1 MIISKAKLRE
11 MIDRELE
18 EERNRNYVQNRL
30 ADLNR
35 ELYSETGR
43 LEGMIRDIERRVM
56 GQPKGDMNA
65 KTNKF

>member
-35 ELYSETGR
+35 ELYSEVGR
-43 LEGMIRDIERRVM
+43 LETLIRDIERRVM
-56 GQPKGDMNA
+56 ERLGGDKHA
-65 KTNKF
+65 KTD

>member
-43 LEGMIRDIERRVM
+43 LETLIRHVESRLMEHLAGGKD
-56 GQPKGDMNA
+56 NA
-65 KTNKF
+65 VT

>member
-43 LEGMIRDIERRVM
+43 LETLIRDIEAKVM
-56 GQPKGDMNA
+56 AYTEERKDEIV
-65 KTNKF
+65 

>member
-1 MIISKAKLRE
+1 MIISKKKLRE

-35 ELYSETGR
+35 ELYSEVGR
-43 LEGMIRDIERRVM
+43 LETLIRDIERRVM
-56 GQPKGDMNA
+56 A
-65 KTNKF
+65 HAEENKLI

>member
-43 LEGMIRDIERRVM
+43 LETLIRDIERRVM
-56 GQPKGDMNA
+56 ERLDGDKHENA
-65 KTNKF
+65 

>member
-35 ELYSETGR
+35 ELYSEMGR
-43 LEGMIRDIERRVM
+43 LETMIRSIEAKVM
-56 GQPKGDMNA
+56 AHTEERKDEIV
-65 KTNKF
+65 

>member
-11 MIDRELE
+11 IVERELE

-43 LEGMIRDIERRVM
+43 LETLIRDIERRVM
-56 GQPKGDMNA
+56 ERLDDDKHENA
-65 KTNKF
+65 

>member
-56 GQPKGDMNA
+56 ERLDGDKHENA
-65 KTNKF
+65 

>member
-1 MIISKAKLRE
+1 MIISKKKLRE
-11 MIDRELE
+11 MIGRELE

-43 LEGMIRDIERRVM
+43 LEIMIRDIERRVM
-56 GQPKGDMNA
+56 ERLDGDKHA
-65 KTNKF
+65 

>member
-1 MIISKAKLRE
+1 MFISKAKLRE

-18 EERNRNYVQNRL
+18 EERKRSYMENRL

-43 LEGMIRDIERRVM
+43 LETLIRDIERRVM
-56 GQPKGDMNA
+56 ERLDGDKHENA
-65 KTNKF
+65 

>member
-18 EERNRNYVQNRL
+18 EERRRSYVDNRL
-30 ADLNR
+30 ADLSR

-43 LEGMIRDIERRVM
+43 LETMIRDIERRVM
-56 GQPKGDMNA
+56 ERLDGD
-65 KTNKF
+65 KH

>member
-18 EERNRNYVQNRL
+18 EERRRSYVDNRL

-35 ELYSETGR
+35 ELYSEVGR
-43 LEGMIRDIERRVM
+43 LETMIRHVEARVM
-56 GQPKGDMNA
+56 AHVEENKHA
-65 KTNKF
+65 KTD